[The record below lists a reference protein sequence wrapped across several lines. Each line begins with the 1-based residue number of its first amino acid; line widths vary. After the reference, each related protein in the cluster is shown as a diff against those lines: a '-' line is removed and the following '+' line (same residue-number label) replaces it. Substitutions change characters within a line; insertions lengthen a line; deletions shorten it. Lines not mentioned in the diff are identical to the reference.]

1 MSVKK
6 NKKEEKVKKSIPQPV
21 VVVGIVGVSLALAT
35 GIIMG
40 SDKLLENRLNKFEAK
55 INKIETFCIEESVNE
70 KLDAYLIPEKLKT
83 SEIKERVA
91 ETKLKEFEE
100 ELILN
105 NETVDSVFYKL
116 DMEKIDKKLKNTN
129 MYMSM
134 QTSKVYNI
142 DGIEAY
148 GNKFFSITPKIEK
161 ARVNNKKITKE
172 DKKELEN
179 KDGFFV
185 EKNENG
191 KITIVMQEYINTN
204 EKLEM
209 QVVDYLGKTYKE
221 DVTNLVKNGEFVVMP
236 KGTITKEAITN
247 PNKVSFIFTKRG
259 KVLKQDLSI
268 ENTKQI
274 NYNFPIISLIDI
286 QNLENGKVIYLDA
299 EKEMEYY
306 YIETKVTDAFGNRA
320 ELVKI
325 KEDEKLF
332 ADEIIKTGRKADGK
346 NIRVDKNI
354 CSLSIVGVDS
364 VGTISNILNLENID
378 MLY

>member
-364 VGTISNILNLENID
+364 VGTISNVLNLENID

>member
-21 VVVGIVGVSLALAT
+21 IVVGIVGVSLVLAT

-40 SDKLLENRLNKFEAK
+40 SDKLLESRLNKFEAK

-274 NYNFPIISLIDI
+274 NYNLPIISLIDI
-286 QNLENGKVIYLDA
+286 QNLENGKL
-299 EKEMEYY
+299 
-306 YIETKVTDAFGNRA
+306 
-320 ELVKI
+320 
-325 KEDEKLF
+325 
-332 ADEIIKTGRKADGK
+332 
-346 NIRVDKNI
+346 
-354 CSLSIVGVDS
+354 
-364 VGTISNILNLENID
+364 
-378 MLY
+378 LYRNKSYRCFWK